1 LKYAQDRDQSIHVL
15 RGALAHI
22 GRQPAAFNPQTFA
35 VWYEHVCGINA
46 GLSAALEARL
56 AADQPVTDE
65 EIDRLHDQFIL
76 ARDARRALDAGVL
89 LRKLVQEV
97 VASAQA
103 AGEDLS
109 RFNLTLE
116 QRAEAL
122 QAPIDQKAVAALVAD
137 LVGDTQQI
145 RALTCE
151 VTQRIGASARDYAQL
166 EARLQHA
173 QNLAL
178 IDPLTGLY
186 NRRGFD
192 EAVRNMR
199 AASVSLEGSCL
210 LFADLDQFKAI
221 NDRYG
226 HVLGDRVLEAAAEV
240 IRATIK
246 GRDIAARLGGEE
258 FAVLL
263 PATDRVGA
271 IAVAEQ
277 LRRGIEKHRVRR
289 SDGAILATV
298 TISVGVAQ
306 GIATDSIEQL
316 IERADARMYAAKRG
330 GRNRVVGDEPASSDR
345 PPAGARLAGPFE
357 VEERS

>member
-1 LKYAQDRDQSIHVL
+1 MKYAQDRNQSIDVL

-22 GRQPAAFNPQTFA
+22 GRQPAAFNPQTFT
-35 VWYEHVCGINA
+35 VWYEHVCGIN
-46 GLSAALEARL
+46 GELSAALAARL
-56 AADQPVTDE
+56 ANGQPVTDE
-65 EIDRLHDQFIL
+65 EITQLHDQFIL

-89 LRKLVQEV
+89 LRKLVQDIIG
-97 VASAQA
+97 SAQA

-122 QAPIDQKAVAALVAD
+122 QTPLDQTAVDALVAN
-137 LVGDTQQI
+137 LIGDTQQI
-145 RALTCE
+145 RAMTRE
-151 VTQRIGASARDYAQL
+151 VTAQIDTSARDYAQL

-192 EAVRNMR
+192 EAVRNLC
-199 AASVSLEGSCL
+199 AAPESLEGVSL
-210 LFADLDQFKAI
+210 LFGDLDRFKGI
-221 NDRYG
+221 NDQYG
-226 HVLGDRVLEAAAEV
+226 HVLGDRVLCAVADA

-263 PATDRVGA
+263 PATELGGA
-271 IAVAEQ
+271 LAVAEQ
-277 LRRGIEKHRVRR
+277 LRREIEKHRLRR
-289 SDGAILATV
+289 AQGPVLATV
-298 TISVGVAQ
+298 TISIGVAR
-306 GIATDSIEQL
+306 GTATDSIEQL
-316 IERADARMYAAKRG
+316 IERADARMYAAKQG
-330 GRNRVVGDEPASSDR
+330 GRNRVVGDEAAPGGGSLHSPQPIESYR
-345 PPAGARLAGPFE
+345 IEGH
-357 VEERS
+357 S